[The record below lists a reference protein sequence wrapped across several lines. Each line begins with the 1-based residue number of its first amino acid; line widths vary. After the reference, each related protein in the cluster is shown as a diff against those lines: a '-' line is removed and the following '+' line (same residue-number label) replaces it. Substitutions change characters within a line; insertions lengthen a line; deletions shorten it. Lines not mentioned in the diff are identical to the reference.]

1 MSVVI
6 PDNIVYST
14 RMTEKELLQ
23 EIAILLYQKEKLS
36 MGQASKLARMNQWP
50 FQLLLGSRQIPVH
63 YDVTEFESD
72 LNTLREMGRIK

>member
-1 MSVVI
+1 MSIVI

-14 RMTEKELLQ
+14 RMTEEELLQ

-36 MGQASKLARMNQWP
+36 MGQASKLARMNQWQ
-50 FQLLLGSRQIPVH
+50 FQLLLGSRKIPVH

>member
-1 MSVVI
+1 
-6 PDNIVYST
+6 
-14 RMTEKELLQ
+14 
-23 EIAILLYQKEKLS
+23 
-36 MGQASKLARMNQWP
+36 MNQWQ